1 MELIAWNRGGN
12 RSVGRGSVIS
22 QWNEIYLFTDLTVGL
37 TFELISESPGALVET
52 ACWAL
57 QRDSDQGPSNSKQ
70 GPRNSSVSLAWQEI

>member
-12 RSVGRGSVIS
+12 GSVGRGSVIS

-37 TFELISESPGALVET
+37 TFELVSGSPGGLVET

-57 QRDSDQGPSNSKQ
+57 QRASDQDPSDSKQ
-70 GPRNSSVSLAWQEI
+70 GPRNRSVSLVWQEM